1 MLGPILC
8 YTAALLWFFL
18 VMLPWAPLS
27 ALVVALLSPLW
38 LALELLFKLSH
49 LIWLAATKQRLLAK
63 RLEKWSLQR
72 IDLLLA
78 AEDRLYK

>member
-8 YTAALLWFFL
+8 CTAGLLWFFL

-38 LALELLFKLSH
+38 LALGLLFKLSY
-49 LIWLAATKQRLLAK
+49 LVWLAAMKQRLLTK
-63 RLEKWSLQR
+63 RLEKRALGL
-72 IDLLLA
+72 IDRLLA
-78 AEDRLYK
+78 AEDRLYR

>member
-8 YTAALLWFFL
+8 CTAGLLWFFL

-38 LALELLFKLSH
+38 LALGLLFKLSH
-49 LIWLAATKQRLLAK
+49 LVWLAATKQRLLAK
-63 RLEKWSLQR
+63 RLEKWSLELIDR
-72 IDLLLA
+72 ILA
-78 AEDRLYK
+78 AEERLYK

>member
-8 YTAALLWFFL
+8 CTAGLLWFFL

-27 ALVVALLSPLW
+27 ALAVALLSPLW
-38 LALELLFKLSH
+38 LALGLLFKLSH
-49 LIWLAATKQRLLAK
+49 LVWLAATKQRLLTK
-63 RLEKWSLQR
+63 RLEKRSLEL
-72 IDLLLA
+72 IDRLIA

>member
-8 YTAALLWFFL
+8 CTAGLLWFFL

-27 ALVVALLSPLW
+27 ALAVALLSPLW
-38 LALELLFKLSH
+38 LALGLLFKLSH
-49 LIWLAATKQRLLAK
+49 LVWLAATKQRLLTK
-63 RLEKWSLQR
+63 RLEKRSLEL
-72 IDLLLA
+72 IDRLLA